1 MKVLLIGFGFVGKAT
16 YLLKNVDVEF
26 FIYDCVPE
34 LCSPPNLD
42 LDETVKIVD
51 LVFISLPTPTNIDGS
66 CYTNLIDMYVTRL
79 KHDYIIVRSTVPI
92 GYCDSHKVFFM
103 PEFLTEHNWKEDFT
117 TNKHWLFGIYEN
129 CTFDKEMQYRVLI
142 RQLIDSA
149 FKHKSI
155 KYDDIQFGTNKEME
169 MNKLIRNTFLSTKV
183 GYFNEIYD
191 LAEKLGINY
200 NSVINYVKLDDRI
213 GASHMTCPGYNYKRG
228 YGGTCFPKDTNS
240 MYSQLIQ
247 NGIPSYILQA
257 NLDRNENYDR
267 PERDWLHDVNR
278 TNVKDNKSS
287 YILVT
292 GGAGF
297 LGRHICKR
305 LLENPANKVI
315 CMDNLITGKM
325 GNIEEFVGNSNFKF
339 VNFDITNKIFLPK
352 VDEIYHLACIASP
365 DKYKANSIDT
375 LMTSFVGTKNVLDL
389 AKKHGAKVLFTS
401 TSEVYGDPLVHPQ
414 PEGYYG
420 NVNTVGERS
429 CYDEG
434 KRVAETLLYEYRK
447 KFDMNVKIVRLFNT
461 YGPYM
466 DLNDGRVITNFMNQ
480 MMKNENL
487 KIYGDGHQT
496 RSFCY
501 VDDMIEGLVSM
512 MASDEYGPV
521 NLGNPNCEFT
531 LNELVKIFEKV
542 SGTELKVDYLPS
554 TENDPKQ
561 RKPDIRLAWEKLG
574 FKPVIDLETGI
585 QKTMEY
591 FMEIEQHSGK

>member
-16 YLLKNVDVEF
+16 YLLKNKDVDF

-103 PEFLTEHNWKEDFT
+103 PEFLTEQNWKQDFIN
-117 TNKHWLFGIYEN
+117 NKHWLFGIYEN
-129 CTFDKEMQYRVLI
+129 CNFDIEMQYRLLI

-155 KYDDIQFGTNKEME
+155 KHDDIQFGTNKEME

-213 GASHMTCPGYNYKRG
+213 GDSHMTCPGYNYKRG

-267 PERDWLHDVNR
+267 IPN
-278 TNVKDNKSS
+278 TNQQ
-287 YILVT
+287 Y
-292 GGAGF
+292 
-297 LGRHICKR
+297 
-305 LLENPANKVI
+305 
-315 CMDNLITGKM
+315 
-325 GNIEEFVGNSNFKF
+325 
-339 VNFDITNKIFLPK
+339 
-352 VDEIYHLACIASP
+352 
-365 DKYKANSIDT
+365 
-375 LMTSFVGTKNVLDL
+375 TKNV
-389 AKKHGAKVLFTS
+389 KIEK
-401 TSEVYGDPLVHPQ
+401 
-414 PEGYYG
+414 
-420 NVNTVGERS
+420 
-429 CYDEG
+429 G
-434 KRVAETLLYEYRK
+434 KIT
-447 KFDMNVKIVRLFNT
+447 I
-461 YGPYM
+461 
-466 DLNDGRVITNFMNQ
+466 DLN
-480 MMKNENL
+480 
-487 KIYGDGHQT
+487 
-496 RSFCY
+496 
-501 VDDMIEGLVSM
+501 
-512 MASDEYGPV
+512 
-521 NLGNPNCEFT
+521 
-531 LNELVKIFEKV
+531 
-542 SGTELKVDYLPS
+542 
-554 TENDPKQ
+554 
-561 RKPDIRLAWEKLG
+561 
-574 FKPVIDLETGI
+574 
-585 QKTMEY
+585 
-591 FMEIEQHSGK
+591 